1 MRPWF
6 PPGRGGEI
14 ISGEQDGQAVQ
25 TQRDLQHERKKQQ
38 LVLHSCPLL
47 ADTEQDGAEWQFTEP
62 QDALDALTQLR
73 STDNQL
79 LECVWPEGERLRLS
93 GRRDMQ
99 SLTLNVRRHGEWFA
113 LSGGL
118 TLDDGRVVEL
128 RQLLKLLQESKGRF
142 IRLGEE
148 DWLALDNQLRQ
159 RLQQIAYSH
168 AWRSLN
174 NIHADHSITSM
185 PIAQ

>member
-1 MRPWF
+1 M
-6 PPGRGGEI
+6 
-14 ISGEQDGQAVQ
+14 
-25 TQRDLQHERKKQQ
+25 
-38 LVLHSCPLL
+38 
-47 ADTEQDGAEWQFTEP
+47 
-62 QDALDALTQLR
+62 DALTQLR

-159 RLQQIAYSH
+159 RLQQIALLAGDNEHLTLNAELLSNVVYGVGQAAFLSDSSST
-168 AWRSLN
+168 WTPSLN
-174 NIHADHSITSM
+174 FTLFTTNVSSTNPLSRFHFFCAASSSL
-185 PIAQ
+185 